1 MKTDLRMI
9 VDGFIIEHDL
19 FLNMAR
25 VTLEDNKEFLFNFEA
40 IPKDKGALFAYR
52 LANGKDGELFVGDDE
67 KEFLSENGGCIE
79 LGAVL
84 GSILLASMVESA

>member
-9 VDGFIIEHDL
+9 IDGFIIEHDL

-25 VTLEDNKEFLFNFEA
+25 VTLEDNEEFLFNFEA
-40 IPKDKGALFAYR
+40 IPKEEGTLFAYR

-67 KEFLSENGGCIE
+67 EFLSADGGCIE

-84 GSILLASMVESA
+84 GSILLASMVETA

>member
-1 MKTDLRMI
+1 MKADLRMV

-19 FLNMAR
+19 FLNMSR
-25 VTLEDNKEFLFNFEA
+25 VTLEDNEEFLLHFEA
-40 IPKDKGALFAYR
+40 IPKDNGALFAYR

-67 KEFLSENGGCIE
+67 KEFLSPDGGCIE

-84 GSILLASMVESA
+84 GSIVMSSMFKP